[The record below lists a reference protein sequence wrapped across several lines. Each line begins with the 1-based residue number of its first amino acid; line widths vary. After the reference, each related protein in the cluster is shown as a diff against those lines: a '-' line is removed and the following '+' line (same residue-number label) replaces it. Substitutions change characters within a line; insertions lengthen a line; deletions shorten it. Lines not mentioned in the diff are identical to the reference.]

1 MTKLLNAAQVYRI
14 SRSKAPRCKGWKV
27 VGMESLREKSGMRM
41 DDKEKEKSILGKKN
55 RKKERVE

>member
-1 MTKLLNAAQVYRI
+1 MLHRFIEYPEVRLL
-14 SRSKAPRCKGWKV
+14 CKGWKV